1 MHAETPV
8 RRHQWLSLVI
18 CIAICLAVMLSGAL
32 TTAPAI
38 ADWYAGLRK
47 PAWTPPDWLF
57 GPVWTALYL
66 SMAVAA
72 WLVWR
77 RRHETH
83 VAWPLGLFTVQ
94 LFLNAAWSPLFFG
107 LRYPAAAFVDI
118 VLLWG
123 SIAATLAAFWRVR
136 AIAGVLLVPY
146 LVWVTYAAGLNFTI
160 WRLNG

>member
-1 MHAETPV
+1 MHAETRV
-8 RRHQWLSLVI
+8 RPRQWLSLALL
-18 CIAICLAVMLSGAL
+18 IAICLGVMLSGAL
-32 TTAPAI
+32 ITAPAI
-38 ADWYAGLRK
+38 AEWYTTLRK

-77 RRHETH
+77 HRHGTH

-107 LRYPAAAFVDI
+107 LRNPAAALVDV
-118 VLLWG
+118 VLLWCCVG
-123 SIAATLAAFWRVR
+123 AALLAFWRVHG
-136 AIAGVLLVPY
+136 IAGGLLVPY
-146 LVWVTYAAGLNFTI
+146 WIWITYAAGLNFSI